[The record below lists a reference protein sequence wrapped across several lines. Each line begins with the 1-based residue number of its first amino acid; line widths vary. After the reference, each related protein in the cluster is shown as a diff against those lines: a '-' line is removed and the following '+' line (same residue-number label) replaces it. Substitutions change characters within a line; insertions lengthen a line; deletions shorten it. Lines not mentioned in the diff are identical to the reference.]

1 MSYFT
6 AMSQKPFVSSCGSTL
21 LIDNLNKQ
29 WRFLKHLRKLWKPY
43 ATDKV
48 DIFRREGSQFCLFSL
63 FADVQSEVKEDIKR
77 IKELL
82 QLKKFGKNK
91 EARAEVLETLKN
103 LYTKAGMCGGRSIS
117 LIFHALLNQQKC

>member
-1 MSYFT
+1 M
-6 AMSQKPFVSSCGSTL
+6 L
-21 LIDNLNKQ
+21 LL
-29 WRFLKHLRKLWKPY
+29 
-43 ATDKV
+43 
-48 DIFRREGSQFCLFSL
+48 FRREGSQFCLFSL

-117 LIFHALLNQQKC
+117 LIFHALLNQQKCKFYGLFLEKAVS